1 MFKIQDLIPFIVV
14 AILGGWVGTM
24 SLSNRPDPADITRIH
39 DGMEAQR
46 DALIPQFVAMGFSGE
61 VKTNEIKYR
70 KYPLPDERYFSR
82 LELQSFVPGD
92 SMMTVPTKDIYYDF
106 SNRTDA
112 LFIMGLNGRKVKE
125 GYTIRKAAGDSIF
138 TVFDGEEMI
147 MEQGLD
153 WRLFIPDSI
162 YDE

>member
-1 MFKIQDLIPFIVV
+1 MLKIQDLIPFIVV

-24 SLSNRPDPADITRIH
+24 SVSSRPDPADITRIH

-46 DALIPQFVAMGFSGE
+46 DALIPQFVAMEFSGE
-61 VKTNEIKYR
+61 VKTNEMKYR

-82 LELQSFVPGD
+82 LELQSFATGD
-92 SMMTVPTKDIYYDF
+92 SMMTVPAKDLYYDF
-106 SNRTDA
+106 TNRTDA
-112 LFIMGLNGRKVKE
+112 LFIMGLDGRKVKE
-125 GYTIRKAAGDSIF
+125 GYKIQKAAGDSIF
-138 TVFDGEEMI
+138 TVMNGEEVV